1 MNHQQPSQQSPLRQN
16 GSKRVAPCDRRG
28 KPAAP
33 HCAQQQPRI
42 EIPLTLACIAVTL
55 AGWLGATW
63 ETGSL
68 LVQQY
73 AGNET
78 RGWMEE
84 AIFIV
89 VTQVLIYGSL
99 VYQFTRYGFLRRSSA
114 HRPLSPSVRAAIY
127 GGSAGPLV
135 VLVPSYREE
144 PAIVR
149 RSLMSAALQDYPHRR
164 VVLLIDDPPWPAT
177 SKERAALR
185 AMRR

>member
-1 MNHQQPSQQSPLRQN
+1 MRVASRGEREGSSVVASDSTFAKITETSMNHLQPSQQSPLRQN
-16 GSKRVAPCDRRG
+16 GSKRGAPCDRRG

-99 VYQFTRYGFLRRSSA
+99 VYQFTRYGFLRR
-114 HRPLSPSVRAAIY
+114 
-127 GGSAGPLV
+127 
-135 VLVPSYREE
+135 
-144 PAIVR
+144 
-149 RSLMSAALQDYPHRR
+149 
-164 VVLLIDDPPWPAT
+164 
-177 SKERAALR
+177 
-185 AMRR
+185 